1 MTRLDSSD
9 TPAIM
14 LRSRKLVGAT
24 TTSPGDPSCYR
35 FSEDTSERRR
45 VNPENLALRLAPDLV
60 RDMEALILPG
70 NVEMPSF
77 AVRLELQKR
86 YNVDRRHIYDYF
98 HSRGLRVLRESKSD
112 VALSSILS
120 ANSHWVCSVL

>member
-24 TTSPGDPSCYR
+24 TTSLGDSSCYR
-35 FSEDTSERRR
+35 FSEDTSGRRR

-77 AVRLELQKR
+77 AVRFELQKR

-120 ANSHWVCSVL
+120 ENSQSVCSVL